1 MSKQRSS
8 SQATPDDA
16 GSAAQEGHVGQRL
29 RQLRTERGM
38 SIRALAEASGLSV
51 NTLSLIENGKISPS
65 VSTLHRA
72 AAALG
77 VIITAFFEVP
87 APRQNVVCLRS
98 VHRNEVPFDHG
109 TLEDLAVGFAGRRL
123 RPSLV
128 TLEPHNGSGAEPI
141 VHTGFEFVYCLEGCI
156 TYRVDGQVYR
166 LAPGD
171 SLIFESH
178 LPHCWQN
185 EEDTPARMLLVLTPT
200 DDLDRPVHRHFT
212 AGDTAEQQNSP

>member
-1 MSKQRSS
+1 MSKQR
-8 SQATPDDA
+8 ATSPAAADDA
-16 GSAAQEGHVGQRL
+16 ASVAQEGHVGQRL

-87 APRQNVVCLRS
+87 APLQKVVFLHS
-98 VHRNEVPFDHG
+98 AQRNDVPFDHG

-128 TLEPHNGSGAEPI
+128 TLEPHNGSGTEPI

-156 TYRVDGQVYR
+156 TYRVDGQTYR

-185 EEDTPARMLLVLTPT
+185 EEDVPARMLLVLTPT
-200 DDLDRPVHRHFT
+200 DELDRPVHRHFA
-212 AGDTAEQQNSP
+212 AGEPVEQSELS

>member
-1 MSKQRSS
+1 MTKQRTK
-8 SQATPDDA
+8 SQGADDVEPA
-16 GSAAQEGHVGQRL
+16 GQESYVGQRL
-29 RQLRTERGM
+29 RQLRIERGL
-38 SIRALAEASGLSV
+38 SIRALADVSGLSV

-72 AAALG
+72 AAALD

-87 APRQNVVCLRS
+87 APLQKIVCLRS
-98 VHRNEVPFDHG
+98 AQRNEVAFDHG
-109 TLEDLAVGFAGRRL
+109 TLEDLAVGFAGRRM

-141 VHTGFEFVYCLEGCI
+141 VHTGFEFVYCLEGRI
-156 TYRVDGQVYR
+156 TYRVDGDAYV

-185 EEDTPARMLLVLTPT
+185 EEDAPARMLLVLTPT
-200 DDLDRPVHRHFT
+200 DELDSPVQRHFSPGE
-212 AGDTAEQQNSP
+212 AAE